1 MAIRGSGRRP
11 ERSADISEDLATLD
25 RVRRPASQPA
35 VEAAEPAVD
44 AAGRFDAA
52 EPEFEAAGRVKAL
65 AAAAPAHALEST
77 LSEPAPRTRIG
88 VVVIHGIGDQKP
100 GETLLLWARSL
111 LRIVNAWAATTPGV
125 RHANDHAWTAD
136 IDLTGGSRP
145 WVAIDVPAAPG
156 PPGGP
161 GHEPQTWLM
170 TEAWWAARVSPPSLP
185 QLFRWLV
192 PKEMLRLMRGIF
204 SGIAAEGD
212 PLFKAIDLVFLPL
225 FVVPT
230 TALAVLVYLVLR
242 IVRFVPYK
250 PLQDF
255 ALFKALDFFLVDWF
269 GDLQILLTDRTQAA
283 SIRARAADA
292 IRACRERGC
301 DTVVVIGH
309 SGGTVVGYATLAD
322 EAYVELPVQRL
333 VTLGQAL
340 GIAWRLG
347 HVDDPTIADRIPD
360 HLYPGDRLDGTPA
373 EVGRTNLEW
382 YDFWATHDPAPAGG
396 FATGPAATTPA
407 HVGGASTR
415 VFNRM
420 SLLEDHGAYWAND
433 EEFLLPVARLIETSP
448 ENAPP
453 STSRFFPN
461 GPAEAGAPGAGTGS
475 SAATVTLDPRV
486 ARRQE
491 RVKALQSSWAL
502 VMAAGALAV
511 PFALL
516 HPWLASDTA
525 TTTIGAAGS
534 AAWGAL
540 VNVTSGAIGGLLGY
554 IGITPP
560 SGPLDPVLASLL
572 GAGLMFGAFWLV
584 GQAASGIWTTW
595 DGRERQIALQPD
607 PAWRPLSGV
616 AIPLALCGIGALAL
630 LAFAGSG
637 SWLLAA
643 PTVALIAVAEVVA
656 AVGPRGTIA
665 NPGS

>member
-1 MAIRGSGRRP
+1 MAIRGISRRP
-11 ERSADISEDLATLD
+11 DRSADISEDLATLD
-25 RVRRPASQPA
+25 EARRPAP
-35 VEAAEPAVD
+35 EPAVQ
-44 AAGRFDAA
+44 A
-52 EPEFEAAGRVKAL
+52 V
-65 AAAAPAHALEST
+65 AAATAPP
-77 LSEPAPRTRIG
+77 EPAPRARIG

-100 GETLLLWARSL
+100 GETLLLWAHAL
-111 LRIVNAWAATTPGV
+111 LRVVNAWATTTPGV
-125 RHANDHAWTAD
+125 HHANDHAWTAD

-156 PPGGP
+156 PTGGP
-161 GHEPQTWLM
+161 GHEPQTWLV
-170 TEAWWAARVSPPSLP
+170 TEAWWAARVSPPSLA
-185 QLFRWLV
+185 QVFAWLV
-192 PKEMLRLMRGIF
+192 PREMWRLIRGIF

-230 TALAVLVYLVLR
+230 TALAVLVYIVLR
-242 IVRFVPYK
+242 IVRIVPYQ

-255 ALFKALDFFLVDWF
+255 ALFKALDVFLVDWF

-292 IRACRERGC
+292 IRACRDRGC

-309 SGGTVVGYATLAD
+309 SGGTIVGYTTLAD
-322 EAYVELPVQRL
+322 EAYADLPVQRL

-347 HVDDPTIADRIPD
+347 HVEDPPIADRIPD
-360 HLYPGDRLDGTPA
+360 HLYLGDRLDGTPA
-373 EVGRTNLEW
+373 DVGRANLQW
-382 YDFWATHDPAPAGG
+382 FDFWATHDPAPAGG
-396 FATGPAATTPA
+396 FATGPAAITPA

-420 SLLEDHGAYWAND
+420 SLLEDHGAYWDND
-433 EEFLLPVARLIETSP
+433 EEFLLPVARLIDTSP
-448 ENAPP
+448 ANTPP

-461 GPAEAGAPGAGTGS
+461 GPAESGAPVATTGTSG
-475 SAATVTLDPRV
+475 VPLDPRV

-491 RVKALQSSWAL
+491 RVKALQASWAL
-502 VMAAGALAV
+502 VMTAGALAV
-511 PFALL
+511 PLALL
-516 HPWLASDTA
+516 HPWLAPGTA
-525 TTTIGAAGS
+525 TTTIQVAGS

-540 VNVTSGAIGGLLGY
+540 VNVTSGTIGGLLGY

-560 SGPLDPVLASLL
+560 SGSLDPVLASLL
-572 GAGLMFGAFWLV
+572 GAGLVIGAFWLV
-584 GQAASGIWTTW
+584 GQVASGIWSTW
-595 DGRERQIALQPD
+595 DGRERQIALQPE
-607 PAWRPLSGV
+607 PAWRPLGGILV
-616 AIPLALCGIGALAL
+616 PLALCGIGALAL
-630 LAFAGSG
+630 LPFAGSG

-643 PTVALIAVAEVVA
+643 PTVVLLAVAEVVA